1 MDYGL
6 GPSLHGSWF
15 RQTLGSPPPSRGEGF
30 RGDSEVLSLGSQA
43 DRRFIVCFK
52 KWSSVSEKAR
62 SGEEAGVILRL
73 GCCPGDRMNGCLDL
87 GSKSKLMGKLG
98 S

>member
-1 MDYGL
+1 M
-6 GPSLHGSWF
+6 
-15 RQTLGSPPPSRGEGF
+15 
-30 RGDSEVLSLGSQA
+30 
-43 DRRFIVCFK
+43 
-52 KWSSVSEKAR
+52 SEKVR